1 MAQVKSIQDAI
12 TEKKDIFDFMGAAI
26 PMNPTIGYFITMNP
40 GLGHYFITF
49 INYPH
54 RRLERWSIASFDRW
68 WTTIGT
74 PSGHDGC
81 PQPFHS
87 MGVVAMKTIEKL

>member
-40 GLGHYFITF
+40 GFGHYFITF
-49 INYPH
+49 IN
-54 RRLERWSIASFDRW
+54 
-68 WTTIGT
+68 
-74 PSGHDGC
+74 
-81 PQPFHS
+81 
-87 MGVVAMKTIEKL
+87 